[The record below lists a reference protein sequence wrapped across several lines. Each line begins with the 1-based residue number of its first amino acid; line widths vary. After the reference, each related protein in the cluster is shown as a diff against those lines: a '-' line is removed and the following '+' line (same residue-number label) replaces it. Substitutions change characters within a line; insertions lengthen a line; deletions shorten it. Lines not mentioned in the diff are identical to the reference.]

1 MYLYGASGHC
11 KVIIDSIE
19 SSTSKKIEGIFDDNT
34 TIKELLSIPVFD
46 YDTFDKKLIDELI
59 VSVGINS
66 VRKFIVGR
74 IQVNYGTV
82 IHSKAYVSKYAFI
95 DKGTAVMAHAV
106 VNASAKIGKHCIV
119 NSRAVIEHD
128 CKIEDYVHISPNTS
142 LAGNVKVGEGTQ
154 IGIGAQIIQGV
165 TIGKW
170 ATIGAGAVVLKNIP
184 DGATV
189 VGNPGKIIKELPIK

>member
-19 SSTSKKIEGIFDDNT
+19 SSTSKKIDGIFDDNT

-46 YDTFDKKLIDELI
+46 YDTFDKELIDELI

-74 IQVNYGTV
+74 IQANYGTV
-82 IHSKAYVSKYAFI
+82 IHSKAYISKYAFI

-119 NSRAVIEHD
+119 NTGAIVEHD
-128 CKIEDYVHISPNTS
+128 CELEDFVHISPNAS
-142 LAGNVKVGEGTQ
+142 LAGNVKVGEGSH
-154 IGIGAQIIQGV
+154 IGIGAQVIQGI

-170 ATIGAGAVVLKNIP
+170 VTIGAGTVVIRDIP
-184 DGATV
+184 DNGLY
-189 VGNPGKIIKELPIK
+189 VGNPAREIKK

>member
-34 TIKELLSIPVFD
+34 TIKELLNIPVFD
-46 YDTFDKKLIDELI
+46 YETFDKKLIDELI
-59 VSVGINS
+59 VSVGVNS

-74 IQVNYGTV
+74 IQANYTTV
-82 IHSKAYVSKYAFI
+82 IHSKAYVSNYASI
-95 DKGTAVMAHAV
+95 DKGTVVMAHAV

-119 NSRAVIEHD
+119 NTGAIVEHD
-128 CKIEDYVHISPNTS
+128 CELEDFVHISPNAS
-142 LAGNVKVGEGTQ
+142 LAGNVKIGEGSH
-154 IGIGAQIIQGV
+154 IGIGAQIIQGI

-170 ATIGAGAVVLKNIP
+170 VTIGAGTVVIRDVP
-184 DGATV
+184 DNGLF
-189 VGNPGKIIKELPIK
+189 VGNPAREIKK

>member
-1 MYLYGASGHC
+1 MQIL
-11 KVIIDSIE
+11 KFFTIVILALSIAQDSKGQDNQTPEFTVEVTHAKKLGTTPAVRDLVPVSKGSAEKRIIVKKKYKKPKNFVGRFP
-19 SSTSKKIEGIFDDNT
+19 SKKIEGIFDDNT

-95 DKGTAVMAHAV
+95 DKAFF
-106 VNASAKIGKHCIV
+106 
-119 NSRAVIEHD
+119 
-128 CKIEDYVHISPNTS
+128 
-142 LAGNVKVGEGTQ
+142 
-154 IGIGAQIIQGV
+154 
-165 TIGKW
+165 
-170 ATIGAGAVVLKNIP
+170 KNI
-184 DGATV
+184 TV
-189 VGNPGKIIKELPIK
+189 CTIDQVLTQGFNLGFWEVKTFHQLTTTKHTRHTTFIG